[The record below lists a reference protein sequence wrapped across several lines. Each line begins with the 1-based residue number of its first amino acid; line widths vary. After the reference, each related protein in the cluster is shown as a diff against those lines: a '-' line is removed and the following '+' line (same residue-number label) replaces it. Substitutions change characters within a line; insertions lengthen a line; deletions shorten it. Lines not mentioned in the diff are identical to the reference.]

1 MTDTI
6 KEESNDKITEM
17 DYNESSPI
25 FQKIKKDFVN
35 KLQEKYQCKDYDSIV
50 NYVFEYV
57 FKKKLDKSKC
67 IETLNPI
74 FNNKANGMVD
84 YLWKITKD
92 AENEKEK
99 EPNVEE
105 KNVYNNYKRGGKQWG
120 DKYKTKSR
128 NTFDNRQKFKKNKQR
143 DRSRDR
149 SRGERS
155 RERSRSYS
163 KDRSDYDKN
172 QNYPMQQKGFY
183 PPKGRFPGPMMPVG
197 AGYPPY
203 YPPQMVPMYM
213 R

>member
-6 KEESNDKITEM
+6 KEESNDKITTME
-17 DYNESSPI
+17 YNDSNPI
-25 FQKIKKDFVN
+25 FQKIKKDFGN
-35 KLQEKYQCKDYDSIV
+35 KLQEKYDCKDYDSIV
-50 NYVFEYV
+50 DYVFEYA

-67 IETLNPI
+67 IEILNPL
-74 FNNKANGMVD
+74 FNNKANGMID

-92 AENEKEK
+92 AENEQEK
-99 EPNVEE
+99 DFNSQE
-105 KNVYNNYKRGGKQWG
+105 KNVYNNYKIGGKQWS

-143 DRSRDR
+143 DRSRDK
-149 SRGERS
+149 SRDRS

-163 KDRSDYDKN
+163 KERNDYDKN
-172 QNYPMQQKGFY
+172 QNYPMPQKGFY
-183 PPKGRFPGPMMPVG
+183 PPKIRFPGPMMTVG

-203 YPPQMVPMYM
+203 YPPQMFPIYM